1 MVEIE
6 GWIARPGGMQRGT
19 VHVGDHIEAVD
30 ALGPI
35 VDVPTDDAPRIL
47 PGFIDPHVHGGGG
60 GDAMDGPDGVRSLAN
75 FHLRRGTTTLYPTTI
90 TNPWDAVLA
99 ALDGIA
105 QVRDAQDDTRLP
117 DLPGAHLEGPFISP
131 NRLGAQPDEAVL
143 PTPER
148 VEAILAM
155 NVVRVVTIAPEI
167 DGATEAALRMAKAGI
182 RISIGHTRAS
192 AETVQAFVEAVR
204 EAGGTI
210 GFTHLFN
217 AMGGLGGREPGIV
230 GACLADP
237 HAHAEMILDGHH
249 VHFTSFLA
257 AHAALQDR
265 LLLVTD
271 AIRATGM
278 GDGPSELGGQA
289 IEVHDGKATL
299 PSGTLAG
306 SVLTMDQAL
315 RNAVAAGLPLATAAH
330 LTSGAAARY
339 LGLTDRGRIEPGL
352 RADLVTLDAN
362 LRVQSVLT
370 AGRNVPGIG

>member
-1 MVEIE
+1 MNTLE
-6 GWIARPGGMQRGT
+6 GWIARPDGMQRGT
-19 VHVGDHIEAVD
+19 VHVSDHIEAIDVD
-30 ALGPI
+30 GPI
-35 VDVPTDDAPRIL
+35 VDVPTDGGPRIL

-60 GDAMDGPDGVRSLAN
+60 GDAMDGPDGVRTLAN
-75 FHLRRGTTTLYPTTI
+75 YHLRRGTTTLYPTTI
-90 TNPWDAVLA
+90 TNPWRNVLT
-99 ALDGIA
+99 ALHGINDVRQA
-105 QVRDAQDDTRLP
+105 QQNELLP

-148 VEAILAM
+148 VKAILAM
-155 NVVRVVTIAPEI
+155 NVVRVVTIASEI
-167 DGATEAALRMAKAGI
+167 EGATEAAIRMAKAGI
-182 RISIGHTRAS
+182 RISIGHTRAN
-192 AETVQAFVEAVR
+192 AETVQAFVDAVR

-237 HAHAEMILDGHH
+237 HTYAEMILDGHH

-271 AIRATGM
+271 AIRATGL

-289 IEVHDGKATL
+289 IEVLDGKATL

-315 RNAVAAGLPLATAAH
+315 RNAVTAGLPLATAAH
-330 LTSGAAARY
+330 LTSGAAADY

-352 RADLVTLDAN
+352 RADLVTLDAD
-362 LRVQSVLT
+362 LHVQSVLT